1 MNTLGQWEKVTIFI
15 LYFIHIHITEI
26 ILTIV
31 FFNLESAFTFN
42 VWLYLAVLIDCS
54 IWHRNILGLDNLYSS
69 LVSYISLG
77 FTPKLFPASMSS
89 SNSLCAS
96 YQFHWRS
103 HRLLWV
109 GEGWLWI
116 EIASACLLLLSQDQ
130 SLATIFQI
138 LARLEAKVDEYSIP
152 WNLKDLTVS
161 L

>member
-1 MNTLGQWEKVTIFI
+1 MNNLGQWERVTIFI

-31 FFNLESAFTFN
+31 FFNLEYAFTFN

-54 IWHRNILGLDNLYSS
+54 IWHWKILGLDNLYSS

-77 FTPKLFPASMSS
+77 FTPKFFPASMSS

-96 YQFHWRS
+96 YQLHWGS
-103 HRLLWV
+103 HQMLWV

-116 EIASACLLLLSQDQ
+116 EIASACFMFLSQDQ
-130 SLATIFQI
+130 YLATILWI
-138 LARLEAKVDEYSIP
+138 LSRLEAKVDEYSIP